1 MTEMKNRSSL
11 VQRVVLASV
20 LPHNR
25 VRVQV
30 LGGGRR
36 WRGAPTIEGFQG
48 DWRQVVVRRGGG
60 DTASGTGGWWVG
72 PKREGLEKR
81 QRKKKSTAEA
91 EHVRKMDDEGV
102 THLPYRTRTT
112 Q

>member
-1 MTEMKNRSSL
+1 
-11 VQRVVLASV
+11 LAA
-20 LPHNR
+20 
-25 VRVQV
+25 
-30 LGGGRR
+30 GGGAAGRR
-36 WRGAPTIEGFQG
+36 RHRLRHRWL
-48 DWRQVVVRRGGG
+48 
-60 DTASGTGGWWVG
+60 VG